1 MKIHNFSAGPSI
13 LPQEVFEEAA
23 RAVLDFNGSGL
34 SLLEMSH
41 RTKPFEDVMD
51 EAHALVKELFGL
63 SDDFSIAFVTG
74 GASTQFFQIPMNLLN
89 DGDKAVYI
97 DTGVWANKA
106 IKEAKNF
113 GQTIV
118 AASSKESNYNY
129 IPKDY
134 IVDKDAKYLH
144 LTSNNTIYGTQQNW
158 WPDVEVPIVCDMS
171 SDIFS
176 REIPIDKFGLIY
188 AGAQK
193 NMRIAL
199 LQILEDRHQIKST
212 IIASQLPLNKWYEYI
227 KEPTIADA
235 IMDRLTEN
243 AHKIDLKGESLRKK
257 KIN

>member
-74 GASTQFFQIPMNLLN
+74 GASTQFFQIPMNLLT
-89 DGDKAVYI
+89 DGVKAVYI

-158 WPDVEVPIVCDMS
+158 WPDV
-171 SDIFS
+171 
-176 REIPIDKFGLIY
+176 
-188 AGAQK
+188 
-193 NMRIAL
+193 
-199 LQILEDRHQIKST
+199 
-212 IIASQLPLNKWYEYI
+212 
-227 KEPTIADA
+227 
-235 IMDRLTEN
+235 
-243 AHKIDLKGESLRKK
+243 
-257 KIN
+257 

>member
-106 IKEAKNF
+106 IKEAKKLWTNHRCSF
-113 GQTIV
+113 
-118 AASSKESNYNY
+118 
-129 IPKDY
+129 
-134 IVDKDAKYLH
+134 
-144 LTSNNTIYGTQQNW
+144 
-158 WPDVEVPIVCDMS
+158 
-171 SDIFS
+171 F
-176 REIPIDKFGLIY
+176 
-188 AGAQK
+188 
-193 NMRIAL
+193 
-199 LQILEDRHQIKST
+199 
-212 IIASQLPLNKWYEYI
+212 
-227 KEPTIADA
+227 
-235 IMDRLTEN
+235 
-243 AHKIDLKGESLRKK
+243 
-257 KIN
+257 